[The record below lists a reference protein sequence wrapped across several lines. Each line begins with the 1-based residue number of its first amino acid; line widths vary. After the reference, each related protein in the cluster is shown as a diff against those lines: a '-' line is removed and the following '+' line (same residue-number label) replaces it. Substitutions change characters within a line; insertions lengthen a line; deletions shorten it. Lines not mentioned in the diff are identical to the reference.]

1 VPTPPPTEADVLQH
15 NQASLD
21 ELRTVLRREA
31 GEFSLTLAACNYH
44 YLRQVILED
53 FQARGEIAVVRL
65 PGRVPS
71 LLAAMQTQLG
81 DRIPAAVMVTGLEAQ
96 DDLPALLKGANLA
109 RDELRKALPCPVVLW
124 VNETVRQQFMRLA
137 PDLRSFS
144 PSPITFT
151 LPQAALIHAL
161 EAGTTQLFVNMLE
174 YEGDRDLSGTTT
186 IRLKGSALLR
196 SELEF
201 GLQDLTEQGWQPDP
215 DLAAS
220 LDFLRGRE
228 AHSRLEMEAARS
240 HYEASLAHWQDP
252 TVQRQQRQ
260 GVPSALDREA
270 VLLLHLG
277 LWWRSMAVLQRA
289 TYQASLRQAR
299 RYFQDCLTIFREED
313 QRQRL
318 ARFIHVL
325 AEVLQKQRDWDS
337 LETLVVEGITLHQE
351 TGDPIRLAR
360 DHGFLAEVAL
370 IREDWLT
377 AQQEAALALTLLE
390 DAAREAELEPRRLLS
405 KAVQVAD
412 RFQRGWYRFLLGQAQ
427 MHLKDPKVAIAYLE
441 AARWET
447 DPEVD
452 LTLHRQVLEELIG
465 QYFQQGQYWEAFDIK
480 QALRQVEYRY
490 NLRAFIGAGAV
501 QPHSP
506 MAMAMGLAPR
516 NQAAVAAEIR
526 ASGRLPDV
534 EALLHRLEDSQ
545 RQIIIIHGPSGV
557 GKSSILTA
565 GLLPALGT
573 LYPAGHTTLPLL
585 VQTYGTWPQTIA
597 KALAAA
603 LTPWEGPP
611 DPDAPL
617 ATDLA
622 TLQET
627 LRQGVTRNNCF
638 FVFLFDQFEEFFF
651 EEKSPEERRS
661 FYEFL
666 QFCIDQPWVK
676 VVLTLR
682 EDYLH
687 HLLEVERVVNQIGPM
702 TDLDLLSRAVRY
714 PLGNFSPAAAEAVIR
729 QLTEAAQ
736 YPLEEA
742 LIHRLVADLA
752 APLGSVRP
760 IELQVVGAQLQRET
774 IDTLAQYEALGDSP
788 KETLVQRFLAYV
800 VRDCGPPNERLAWV
814 VLYLLTDEDRD
825 QRLYR
830 PLRTREELE
839 YELALLEMPFDLA
852 QLDLVMSILVGSG
865 LVFAVPEEPEDRYQL
880 VHDYLVSYVRQVQ
893 TPGLMAELQAARAE
907 AEAAAVAKKLAEEE
921 RDSLAEANA
930 VLEAANAEAD
940 QVVRSAQRKAQIF
953 GAGSIAA
960 VALAAVSSALISLRA
975 NDVQQRAYAQ
985 QAASLRDVKVAE
997 RQANQDVARS
1007 SDQVDF
1013 GDWQLTRAQDKV
1025 TDAEVAVETAE
1036 AELVA
1041 VQGQSAAAIA
1051 QAEEK
1056 VTAAEASL
1064 TTAQGELKNVEGQ
1077 RQQAAVERDKAI
1089 AEQDRAQSG
1098 VRLEQA
1104 GLAALRRFED
1114 DSFEAL
1120 FLAAKATEGL
1130 NKLLRPTDT
1139 WATYP
1144 AFSPGFTLQTSLDLG
1159 REIHRLEGHTDWVLH
1174 AAFSNDGSR
1183 VVTASSDGTAR
1194 VWNLSTGEFQPL
1206 EGHTDWVRHA
1216 AFSNDGSRVVTAS
1229 DDGTARVWNLAT
1241 GEAQTLAGHT
1251 SEVLH
1256 AAFSND
1262 GSRVV
1267 TASDDGTARVWNLS
1281 TGEFQP
1287 LAGHTSVVRHS
1298 AFSNDGSRV
1307 VTASDDGTAR
1317 VWNLS
1322 TGEFQPLAGHTSVV
1336 RHSAFSNDGSR
1347 VVTAS
1352 DDGTARVWNLS
1363 TGEFQPLEGHTDW
1376 VRHAAFSNDGSRVV
1390 TASDDG
1396 TARVWNLSTGE
1407 FQPLEGHTDW
1417 VRHAAFSNDGSR
1429 VVTAS
1434 DDGTARVWNLSTGEF
1449 QPLEGHTDWVR
1460 HAAFSNDG
1468 SRVVTA
1474 SNDGTARVWNL
1485 STGEFQPLEGHT
1497 FGVLHAAFS
1506 NDGSR
1511 VVTASVDGTARV
1523 WNLST
1528 GEFQPLEG
1536 HAFGVLHAAF
1546 SNDGSRVVT
1555 ASNDG
1560 TARVWN
1566 LATGEAQT
1574 LAGHAFGVLHAAFS
1588 NDGSRVVTASVD
1600 GTVRVWNL
1608 STGEFQPLEG
1618 HTDWVRHAA
1627 FSNDG
1632 SRVVTASNDGTVRV
1646 WNLSTGEFQPLAGHT
1661 DWVRHAA
1668 FSNDGSRVVTAS
1680 DDGTARVW
1688 NLSTGEFQPLEG
1700 HTDWVLHAA
1709 FSNDG
1714 SRVVTASNDGTAR
1727 VWNLSTGEAQT
1738 LEGHTSRVNHA
1749 AFSND
1754 DSRVVT
1760 FGRDTTRIWT
1770 LEGQQLAEYPGRGL
1784 AVNPTF
1790 TRVTTTQ
1797 ETSALIPEHSITV
1810 WRIDD
1815 IDNLLIRA
1823 CQRLRP
1829 YILNAP
1835 DLSDSDRALCDG
1847 IPNQLSDE

>member
-53 FQARGEIAVVRL
+53 FQARGEMAVVRL

-351 TGDPIRLAR
+351 THDPIRLAR

-506 MAMAMGLAPR
+506 MAMAQGLAPR

-687 HLLEVERVVNQIGPM
+687 HLLEVERVVNQVGPM

-800 VRDCGPPNERLAWV
+800 VHDCGPPNERLAWV

-893 TPGLMAELQAARAE
+893 TPGLMAELQEARAA
-907 AEAAAVAKKLAEEE
+907 AEAAAAAKKLAEAE
-921 RDSLAEANA
+921 RDQLAEANA
-930 VLEAANAEAD
+930 VLASAKEKAE
-940 QVVRSAQRKAQIF
+940 V
-953 GAGSIAA
+953 
-960 VALAAVSSALISLRA
+960 LIS
-975 NDVQQRAYAQ
+975 
-985 QAASLRDVKVAE
+985 
-997 RQANQDVARS
+997 
-1007 SDQVDF
+1007 
-1013 GDWQLTRAQDKV
+1013 
-1025 TDAEVAVETAE
+1025 
-1036 AELVA
+1036 
-1041 VQGQSAAAIA
+1041 
-1051 QAEEK
+1051 
-1056 VTAAEASL
+1056 
-1064 TTAQGELKNVEGQ
+1064 
-1077 RQQAAVERDKAI
+1077 I
-1089 AEQDRAQSG
+1089 AEQEARQ
-1098 VRLEQA
+1098 VRLGIRLE
-1104 GLAALRRFED
+1104 R
-1114 DSFEAL
+1114 
-1120 FLAAKATEGL
+1120 EGL
-1130 NKLLRPTDT
+1130 RALHQIERDTLGAMFTATKAVHALQHLALNPSKLTDNYLAYSPVLALQISLDRSHWFSALAHSGTVSSTVFSPDDKLIATGSSDGAVRLWDISKKTVEILDGHSDEIASVVFSPDGTKMAASSWDCTTRIWDLDTKEIQVLEDHPSWNLGAVFSPDSKNVAVTSFGDSIRVFNLKNKRIKILKGHKRAVTR
-1139 WATYP
+1139 A
-1144 AFSPGFTLQTSLDLG
+1144 AFSADGRRILTGSGDGTVILWDINTDSSRIVFKSREVVHDINFSPNAKQIVIALSNGTIQLITIGTGCIREFKGNEGMVDSAIFNSDGSKILTVSSDGTSRIWNVSTGTSQVLGVHQKSILIASFSPDSSKVLTCSRDKEIGIWDLNTGDCQIIRDHKGFISSAQ
-1159 REIHRLEGHTDWVLH
+1159 
-1174 AAFSNDGSR
+1174 FSNDGR
-1183 VVTASSDGTAR
+1183 YLLTASEKVARLWKISTDTFCFSKDDRSYRLRQAIFSPNGRYLFIAASDDSLDDSVMYLWNLDSSKLMVLEGHKRAVRQACFSSDGT
-1194 VWNLSTGEFQPL
+1194 NLATVSFDGTAMIWRLETVDSEIFAEYVISLNSIEFSPDGLLIAMAQQDCTVKLHNFSTGKIKSLQAHKGSVEK
-1206 EGHTDWVRHA
+1206 VV
-1216 AFSNDGSRVVTAS
+1216 FSADGSQLLTISEDTTAKIWDVRTGRARKTFSGHKGSVLDANFNPDNSYVVTAS
-1229 DDGTARVWNLAT
+1229 DDCTVRLWDVETSRSTLFKGHQDRVVSANFSPD
-1241 GEAQTLAGHT
+1241 GEQ
-1251 SEVLH
+1251 
-1256 AAFSND
+1256 
-1262 GSRVV
+1262 VV
-1267 TASDDGTARVWNLS
+1267 TASHDCTARLWDVH
-1281 TGEFQP
+1281 TGE
-1287 LAGHTSVVRHS
+1287 SKV
-1298 AFSNDGSRV
+1298 
-1307 VTASDDGTAR
+1307 
-1317 VWNLS
+1317 
-1322 TGEFQPLAGHTSVV
+1322 
-1336 RHSAFSNDGSR
+1336 
-1347 VVTAS
+1347 
-1352 DDGTARVWNLS
+1352 
-1363 TGEFQPLEGHTDW
+1363 LEGHHDI
-1376 VRHAAFSNDGSRVV
+1376 VKSASFSPDGQRVI
-1390 TASDDG
+1390 TFSDD
-1396 TARVWNLSTGE
+1396 N
-1407 FQPLEGHTDW
+1407 
-1417 VRHAAFSNDGSR
+1417 
-1429 VVTAS
+1429 
-1434 DDGTARVWNLSTGEF
+1434 
-1449 QPLEGHTDWVR
+1449 
-1460 HAAFSNDG
+1460 
-1468 SRVVTA
+1468 
-1474 SNDGTARVWNL
+1474 
-1485 STGEFQPLEGHT
+1485 
-1497 FGVLHAAFS
+1497 
-1506 NDGSR
+1506 
-1511 VVTASVDGTARV
+1511 
-1523 WNLST
+1523 
-1528 GEFQPLEG
+1528 
-1536 HAFGVLHAAF
+1536 
-1546 SNDGSRVVT
+1546 
-1555 ASNDG
+1555 
-1560 TARVWN
+1560 
-1566 LATGEAQT
+1566 
-1574 LAGHAFGVLHAAFS
+1574 
-1588 NDGSRVVTASVD
+1588 
-1600 GTVRVWNL
+1600 TVRVWLLN
-1608 STGEFQPLEG
+1608 
-1618 HTDWVRHAA
+1618 
-1627 FSNDG
+1627 
-1632 SRVVTASNDGTVRV
+1632 
-1646 WNLSTGEFQPLAGHT
+1646 
-1661 DWVRHAA
+1661 
-1668 FSNDGSRVVTAS
+1668 
-1680 DDGTARVW
+1680 
-1688 NLSTGEFQPLEG
+1688 
-1700 HTDWVLHAA
+1700 
-1709 FSNDG
+1709 
-1714 SRVVTASNDGTAR
+1714 
-1727 VWNLSTGEAQT
+1727 
-1738 LEGHTSRVNHA
+1738 
-1749 AFSND
+1749 
-1754 DSRVVT
+1754 
-1760 FGRDTTRIWT
+1760 
-1770 LEGQQLAEYPGRGL
+1770 GQQIAEYPGRGL
-1784 AVNPTF
+1784 AVNPQW
-1790 TRVTTTQ
+1790 TRVATVQDGDAFT
-1797 ETSALIPEHSITV
+1797 PENAISI

-1823 CQRLRP
+1823 CQRLRFYLP
-1829 YILNAP
+1829 YAP
-1835 DLSDSDRALCDG
+1835 SLSDSDRALCDG
-1847 IPNQLSDE
+1847 IPTQLPDE

>member
-351 TGDPIRLAR
+351 THDPIRLAR

-506 MAMAMGLAPR
+506 MAMAQGLAPR

-585 VQTYGTWPQTIA
+585 VQTYGIWPQTIA

-603 LTPWEGPP
+603 LTPWEGPT

-687 HLLEVERVVNQIGPM
+687 HLLEVERVVNQVGPM
-702 TDLDLLSRAVRY
+702 TDLDLLSREVRY

-800 VRDCGPPNERLAWV
+800 VHDCGPPNERLAWV

-907 AEAAAVAKKLAEEE
+907 AEAAAAAQQVAEAE
-921 RDSLAEANA
+921 RDQYAKVNAVLAEAKEKADTLVENA
-930 VLEAANAEAD
+930 LDQARQVRRWTAIGLAAASVF
-940 QVVRSAQRKAQIF
+940 VVGLGVMA
-953 GAGSIAA
+953 
-960 VALAAVSSALISLRA
+960 ALATAQ
-975 NDVQQRAYAQ
+975 QQRARLSARLERVGV
-985 QAASLRDVKVAE
+985 QA
-997 RQANQDVARS
+997 
-1007 SDQVDF
+1007 SDQGKTDF
-1013 GDWQLTRAQDKV
+1013 
-1025 TDAEVAVETAE
+1025 
-1036 AELVA
+1036 
-1041 VQGQSAAAIA
+1041 I
-1051 QAEEK
+1051 
-1056 VTAAEASL
+1056 
-1064 TTAQGELKNVEGQ
+1064 
-1077 RQQAAVERDKAI
+1077 
-1089 AEQDRAQSG
+1089 
-1098 VRLEQA
+1098 
-1104 GLAALRRFED
+1104 
-1114 DSFEAL
+1114 EAL
-1120 FLAAKATEGL
+1120 IATTKATKTIGSSTPLFQPKHTEYLAYGPIMSL
-1130 NKLLRPTDT
+1130 QRILDT
-1139 WATYP
+1139 EISELTLVSDYDFVWASNAGFSAGPYRDWKKEFGVSADWKQLVVTSREIGSRLKIWNLESGDVSVLERGQGKIN
-1144 AFSPGFTLQTSLDLG
+1144 AVNFSP
-1159 REIHRLEGHTDWVLH
+1159 
-1174 AAFSNDGSR
+1174 DGTQ
-1183 VVTASSDGTAR
+1183 VVTASSDGTVR
-1194 VWNLSTGEFQPL
+1194 LWDVSTRQAQIL
-1206 EGHTDWVRHA
+1206 EGHQSAVTYASFSPDGTQVVTTSHDGTVRLWDVSTRQAQILEGHQSA
-1216 AFSNDGSRVVTAS
+1216 VTYASFSPDGTQVVTTSHDGTARLWDVSTRQAQILEGHQSAVTYASFSPDGTQVVTTSHDGTARLWDVSTRQAQILEGHQSAVTYASFSPDGIQIVTAS
-1229 DDGTARVWNLAT
+1229 YDRTARVWNT
-1241 GEAQTLAGHT
+1241 ETKQSETLDGHEGGVY
-1251 SEVLH
+1251 S
-1256 AAFSND
+1256 AKFSPD
-1262 GSRVV
+1262 GNYVV
-1267 TASDDGTARVWNLS
+1267 TTSYDGTARLWNLETKFVQILEGHEDGVLNVEFNASGTKIATFSEDGTIRIWKPSPGLISTLERHQSRLFGASFSLDGERLVTFSNDDEMRIWQIDSGQSEVFYDVQESASDATNIDFYLQPPSDPSS
-1281 TGEFQP
+1281 TGEWFEENFYLMP
-1287 LAGHTSVVRHS
+1287 GILGAFRSDNSLLAIDT
-1298 AFSNDGSRV
+1298 DGSLQFFDVDIDSFPGIEKARDLSLKGNISGV
-1307 VTASDDGTAR
+1307 SLSPDGTHLATR
-1317 VWNLS
+1317 FFNKKTALLWDLR
-1322 TGEFQPLAGHTSVV
+1322 TGEFTV
-1336 RHSAFSNDGSR
+1336 
-1347 VVTAS
+1347 
-1352 DDGTARVWNLS
+1352 
-1363 TGEFQPLEGHTDW
+1363 LEGHKST
-1376 VRHAAFSNDGSRVV
+1376 VFSTSF
-1390 TASDDG
+1390 SPDG
-1396 TARVWNLSTGE
+1396 TQLVTTSSDRTARLWDLKTGE
-1407 FQPLEGHTDW
+1407 HTVLEGHQDM
-1417 VRHAAFSNDGSR
+1417 VFSTSF
-1429 VVTAS
+1429 S
-1434 DDGTARVWNLSTGEF
+1434 PDGTQLVTTSSDRTARLWDLKTGEHTV
-1449 QPLEGHTDWVR
+1449 LEGHQDLVSS
-1460 HAAFSNDG
+1460 ASFSPDG
-1468 SRVVTA
+1468 AQLVTT
-1474 SNDGTARVWNL
+1474 SFDRTARLWDL
-1485 STGEFQPLEGHT
+1485 KTGEHTILEGHQDLVSSASFSPDGQRIMT
-1497 FGVLHAAFS
+1497 FSA
-1506 NDGSR
+1506 D
-1511 VVTASVDGTARV
+1511 D
-1523 WNLST
+1523 
-1528 GEFQPLEG
+1528 
-1536 HAFGVLHAAF
+1536 
-1546 SNDGSRVVT
+1546 
-1555 ASNDG
+1555 
-1560 TARVWN
+1560 
-1566 LATGEAQT
+1566 
-1574 LAGHAFGVLHAAFS
+1574 
-1588 NDGSRVVTASVD
+1588 
-1600 GTVRVWNL
+1600 TVRVWLLN
-1608 STGEFQPLEG
+1608 
-1618 HTDWVRHAA
+1618 
-1627 FSNDG
+1627 
-1632 SRVVTASNDGTVRV
+1632 
-1646 WNLSTGEFQPLAGHT
+1646 
-1661 DWVRHAA
+1661 
-1668 FSNDGSRVVTAS
+1668 
-1680 DDGTARVW
+1680 
-1688 NLSTGEFQPLEG
+1688 
-1700 HTDWVLHAA
+1700 
-1709 FSNDG
+1709 
-1714 SRVVTASNDGTAR
+1714 
-1727 VWNLSTGEAQT
+1727 
-1738 LEGHTSRVNHA
+1738 
-1749 AFSND
+1749 
-1754 DSRVVT
+1754 
-1760 FGRDTTRIWT
+1760 
-1770 LEGQQLAEYPGRGL
+1770 GQQIAEYPGRGL
-1784 AVNPTF
+1784 AVNPQW
-1790 TRVTTTQ
+1790 TRVATVREGDAFT
-1797 ETSALIPEHSITV
+1797 PENAISI

-1823 CQRLRP
+1823 CQRLRFYLP
-1829 YILNAP
+1829 YAP
-1835 DLSDSDRALCDG
+1835 GLSDSDRALCDG
-1847 IPNQLSDE
+1847 IPTRLPDE

>member
-53 FQARGEIAVVRL
+53 FQARGEMAVVRL

-71 LLAAMQTQLG
+71 LLVAMQTQLG

-351 TGDPIRLAR
+351 THDPIRLAR

-506 MAMAMGLAPR
+506 MAMAQGLAPR

-585 VQTYGTWPQTIA
+585 MQTYGTWPQTIA

-687 HLLEVERVVNQIGPM
+687 HLLEVERVVNQVGPM

-800 VRDCGPPNERLAWV
+800 VHDCGPPNGRLAWV

-865 LVFAVPEEPEDRYQL
+865 LVFEVPEEPEDRYQL

-921 RDSLAEANA
+921 RDKLAEANA
-930 VLEAANAEAD
+930 VLAAAKEKADTLVENALD
-940 QVVRSAQRKAQIF
+940 QARQVRRWTAM
-953 GAGSIAA
+953 G
-960 VALAAVSSALISLRA
+960 LAAATVFVVGLGVMAALSTA
-975 NDVQQRAYAQ
+975 QQR
-985 QAASLRDVKVAE
+985 
-997 RQANQDVARS
+997 
-1007 SDQVDF
+1007 
-1013 GDWQLTRAQDKV
+1013 RAQLG
-1025 TDAEVAVETAE
+1025 T
-1036 AELVA
+1036 
-1041 VQGQSAAAIA
+1041 
-1051 QAEEK
+1051 
-1056 VTAAEASL
+1056 
-1064 TTAQGELKNVEGQ
+1064 
-1077 RQQAAVERDKAI
+1077 
-1089 AEQDRAQSG
+1089 
-1098 VRLEQA
+1098 RLEQA
-1104 GLAALRRFED
+1104 SLWALRQSEQHPVE
-1114 DSFEAL
+1114 SLMLLIEATHTVKKTSNSHAQVFDYIAYGPL
-1120 FLAAKATEGL
+1120 LA
-1130 NKLLRPTDT
+1130 
-1139 WATYP
+1139 
-1144 AFSPGFTLQTSLDLG
+1144 LQTSMDQKGLRALISGHQAPVNSASFSPDGQQVVTASDDGTARLWDVETG
-1159 REIHRLEGHTDWVLH
+1159 DSTVLEGHQDKVNS
-1174 AAFSNDGSR
+1174 ASFSPDSQQ
-1183 VVTASSDGTAR
+1183 VVTVSSDGTAR
-1194 VWNLSTGEFQPL
+1194 LWDL
-1206 EGHTDWVRHA
+1206 ESGDLTVLKGHKSGVNSA
-1216 AFSNDGSRVVTAS
+1216 SFSPDSRQVVTAS
-1229 DDGTARVWNLAT
+1229 DDGTARVWDVQTGASKVLKGHQRKVSSASFSPDGQQVLTISASTARVWDMKMGSSDVLEGHYDFILSASFSPDGQQVAT
-1241 GEAQTLAGHT
+1241 SSLDGTARLWDLKTAVSQTFEEGHQDGILSTSFSPDGRQIVVASSDGTVRVWNTRDTKTGASQVFEGHQAGVNTASFSPDGRQVVTSSFDGTARLWDLKTGTAKVLEGHQDWVRSASFSPDGAQVLTTSDDGMVRVWNVQTGSSTLEGHQREVISASFSPDGQQVVTASEDFTVRLWNVKTGASTVLEGHQALVISASFSPDGQQVVTASERGTARLWDVKTGASTVLEGHQNWVISASFSPDGQQVVTASSDGTARLWDVKTGASTVLEGHQAPVISASFSPDGQQVVTASSDGTARLWDVKTGASTVLEGHQAPVT
-1251 SEVLH
+1251 S
-1256 AAFSND
+1256 ASFSPD
-1262 GSRVV
+1262 GQQVV
-1267 TASDDGTARVWNLS
+1267 TASDDGTARLWDIK
-1281 TGEFQP
+1281 TGAVTVLE
-1287 LAGHTSVVRHS
+1287 GHQDGVRS
-1298 AFSNDGSRV
+1298 ASFSPDGQQV
-1307 VTASDDGTAR
+1307 VTASWDGTAR
-1317 VWNLS
+1317 LWDVK
-1322 TGEFQPLAGHTSVV
+1322 TGAATV
-1336 RHSAFSNDGSR
+1336 
-1347 VVTAS
+1347 
-1352 DDGTARVWNLS
+1352 
-1363 TGEFQPLEGHTDW
+1363 LEGHQDA
-1376 VRHAAFSNDGSRVV
+1376 VRSASFSPDGQRVI
-1390 TASDDG
+1390 TFSSD
-1396 TARVWNLSTGE
+1396 N
-1407 FQPLEGHTDW
+1407 
-1417 VRHAAFSNDGSR
+1417 
-1429 VVTAS
+1429 
-1434 DDGTARVWNLSTGEF
+1434 
-1449 QPLEGHTDWVR
+1449 
-1460 HAAFSNDG
+1460 
-1468 SRVVTA
+1468 
-1474 SNDGTARVWNL
+1474 
-1485 STGEFQPLEGHT
+1485 
-1497 FGVLHAAFS
+1497 
-1506 NDGSR
+1506 
-1511 VVTASVDGTARV
+1511 
-1523 WNLST
+1523 
-1528 GEFQPLEG
+1528 
-1536 HAFGVLHAAF
+1536 
-1546 SNDGSRVVT
+1546 
-1555 ASNDG
+1555 
-1560 TARVWN
+1560 
-1566 LATGEAQT
+1566 
-1574 LAGHAFGVLHAAFS
+1574 
-1588 NDGSRVVTASVD
+1588 
-1600 GTVRVWNL
+1600 TVRVWLLN
-1608 STGEFQPLEG
+1608 
-1618 HTDWVRHAA
+1618 
-1627 FSNDG
+1627 
-1632 SRVVTASNDGTVRV
+1632 
-1646 WNLSTGEFQPLAGHT
+1646 
-1661 DWVRHAA
+1661 
-1668 FSNDGSRVVTAS
+1668 
-1680 DDGTARVW
+1680 
-1688 NLSTGEFQPLEG
+1688 
-1700 HTDWVLHAA
+1700 
-1709 FSNDG
+1709 
-1714 SRVVTASNDGTAR
+1714 
-1727 VWNLSTGEAQT
+1727 
-1738 LEGHTSRVNHA
+1738 
-1749 AFSND
+1749 
-1754 DSRVVT
+1754 
-1760 FGRDTTRIWT
+1760 
-1770 LEGQQLAEYPGRGL
+1770 GQQIAEYPGWGL
-1784 AVNPTF
+1784 AVNPQW
-1790 TRVTTTQ
+1790 TRVATVQDGDAFT
-1797 ETSALIPEHSITV
+1797 PENAISI

-1823 CQRLRP
+1823 CQRLRFYLP
-1829 YILNAP
+1829 YAP
-1835 DLSDSDRALCDG
+1835 GLSDSDRALCDG
-1847 IPNQLSDE
+1847 IPTQLPDE

>member
-351 TGDPIRLAR
+351 THDPIRLAR

-506 MAMAMGLAPR
+506 MAMAQGLAPR

-627 LRQGVTRNNCF
+627 LRLGVTRNNCF

-687 HLLEVERVVNQIGPM
+687 HLLEVERVVNQVGPM

-800 VRDCGPPNERLAWV
+800 VHDCGPPNERLAWV

-893 TPGLMAELQAARAE
+893 TPGLMAELQEARAA
-907 AEAAAVAKKLAEEE
+907 AEAAATAKKLAETE
-921 RDSLAEANA
+921 RDSLAEANTVLTTAKEKAEKLVENALSQARQVRRWTA
-930 VLEAANAEAD
+930 VG
-940 QVVRSAQRKAQIF
+940 VVA
-953 GAGSIAA
+953 AA
-960 VALAAVSSALISLRA
+960 VFAAGLGVTAMLART
-975 NDVQQRAYAQ
+975 QQR
-985 QAASLRDVKVAE
+985 
-997 RQANQDVARS
+997 
-1007 SDQVDF
+1007 
-1013 GDWQLTRAQDKV
+1013 RAQLSTHLERTGLQV
-1025 TDAEVAVETAE
+1025 
-1036 AELVA
+1036 LR
-1041 VQGQSAAAIA
+1041 QSEPDIPKALMIA
-1051 QAEEK
+1051 
-1056 VTAAEASL
+1056 TEASL
-1064 TTAQGELKNVEGQ
+1064 TIKKDLK
-1077 RQQAAVERDKAI
+1077 
-1089 AEQDRAQSG
+1089 
-1098 VRLEQA
+1098 
-1104 GLAALRRFED
+1104 
-1114 DSFEAL
+1114 
-1120 FLAAKATEGL
+1120 
-1130 NKLLRPTDT
+1130 TDT
-1139 WATYP
+1139 SDYLAYSPILALQTTLDKWELHFILGHDSIASSVN
-1144 AFSPGFTLQTSLDLG
+1144 FSPDSTKIGIGFVGGGILIWDIYSESLIRLPGHEGPILDISFSPNSTEVLSAADNGTVTVWNLQHVEFQDF
-1159 REIHRLEGHTDWVLH
+1159 EGHQDAVH
-1174 AAFSNDGSR
+1174 SAGFSPDGNQI
-1183 VVTASSDGTAR
+1183 VTVSSDGTAR
-1194 VWNLSTGEFQPL
+1194 IWDVNSGDHQVLEESESEIYSAQFSPVSPHIITGSRNGTVRIWNLENNQSDLLGRHESGVLDAEFSSDGTQIAIAFDDGTAKIWDLKSGRFEVLEGHQGRIFSVNFSSDNTQVITASIDSTARVWDLQSGKSQVLEGNQGFVNRASLSPDGTYALTNSWDGTVGGNTIMVWNLRTGDSQVLPAAFSYEASFSPNGRKIVTAGDTTQLWDVENGKPTVLKDQQGSIHKSQINPDGTRLLTVSSIGRVELLNTKDNTSRILEDSWDGPFPLNRFRASFSHDYNQVLTASQTGTARIWNLQSGEVEIL
-1206 EGHTDWVRHA
+1206 EGHQGIITSA
-1216 AFSNDGSRVVTAS
+1216 QFNFDGTQVLTAS
-1229 DDGTARVWNLAT
+1229 EDGTARVWDVQS
-1241 GEAQTLAGHT
+1241 GEGKILEVHQKPITNAQFNFDSTQ
-1251 SEVLH
+1251 VL
-1256 AAFSND
+1256 
-1262 GSRVV
+1262 
-1267 TASDDGTARVWNLS
+1267 TASYSDGMIRVWDMLS
-1281 TGEFQP
+1281 GNSKVIAGYQGRVDNVKFSPDSTRVIAEYTRDNALHVWEIDSGEKQ
-1287 LAGHTSVVRHS
+1287 V
-1298 AFSNDGSRV
+1298 
-1307 VTASDDGTAR
+1307 
-1317 VWNLS
+1317 
-1322 TGEFQPLAGHTSVV
+1322 
-1336 RHSAFSNDGSR
+1336 
-1347 VVTAS
+1347 
-1352 DDGTARVWNLS
+1352 
-1363 TGEFQPLEGHTDW
+1363 LEGHQHFISGMD
-1376 VRHAAFSNDGSRVV
+1376 FSPDGQQVV
-1390 TASDDG
+1390 TS
-1396 TARVWNLSTGE
+1396 
-1407 FQPLEGHTDW
+1407 
-1417 VRHAAFSNDGSR
+1417 
-1429 VVTAS
+1429 
-1434 DDGTARVWNLSTGEF
+1434 
-1449 QPLEGHTDWVR
+1449 
-1460 HAAFSNDG
+1460 
-1468 SRVVTA
+1468 
-1474 SNDGTARVWNL
+1474 SNDGTTRLWDLN
-1485 STGEFQPLEGHT
+1485 TG
-1497 FGVLHAAFS
+1497 A
-1506 NDGSR
+1506 SR
-1511 VVTASVDGTARV
+1511 VLGGNQSLTYGANFSPDGQYVVAASSDRTAKVWDVKTGSSAVLQGHQGPVNRARFSPDGQRV
-1523 WNLST
+1523 ITFST
-1528 GEFQPLEG
+1528 D
-1536 HAFGVLHAAF
+1536 
-1546 SNDGSRVVT
+1546 N
-1555 ASNDG
+1555 
-1560 TARVWN
+1560 
-1566 LATGEAQT
+1566 
-1574 LAGHAFGVLHAAFS
+1574 
-1588 NDGSRVVTASVD
+1588 
-1600 GTVRVWNL
+1600 TVRVWLLN
-1608 STGEFQPLEG
+1608 
-1618 HTDWVRHAA
+1618 
-1627 FSNDG
+1627 
-1632 SRVVTASNDGTVRV
+1632 
-1646 WNLSTGEFQPLAGHT
+1646 
-1661 DWVRHAA
+1661 
-1668 FSNDGSRVVTAS
+1668 
-1680 DDGTARVW
+1680 
-1688 NLSTGEFQPLEG
+1688 
-1700 HTDWVLHAA
+1700 
-1709 FSNDG
+1709 
-1714 SRVVTASNDGTAR
+1714 
-1727 VWNLSTGEAQT
+1727 
-1738 LEGHTSRVNHA
+1738 
-1749 AFSND
+1749 
-1754 DSRVVT
+1754 
-1760 FGRDTTRIWT
+1760 
-1770 LEGQQLAEYPGRGL
+1770 GQQIAEYPGRGL
-1784 AVNPTF
+1784 AVNPQW
-1790 TRVTTTQ
+1790 TRVATVQDGDAFT
-1797 ETSALIPEHSITV
+1797 PENAISI

-1823 CQRLRP
+1823 CQRLRFYLP
-1829 YILNAP
+1829 YAP
-1835 DLSDSDRALCDG
+1835 GLSDSDRALCDG
-1847 IPNQLSDE
+1847 IPTQLPDE

>member
-299 RYFQDCLTIFREED
+299 RYFQDCLAIFREED

-351 TGDPIRLAR
+351 THDPIRLAR

-506 MAMAMGLAPR
+506 MAMAQGLAPR

-687 HLLEVERVVNQIGPM
+687 HLLEVERVVNQVGPM
-702 TDLDLLSRAVRY
+702 TDLDLLSRTVRY

-800 VRDCGPPNERLAWV
+800 VHDCGPPNERLAWV

-907 AEAAAVAKKLAEEE
+907 AEAAAAAKKLAEAE
-921 RDSLAEANA
+921 RDQLAEANA
-930 VLEAANAEAD
+930 VLASAKEKAEILVQLAEKEAAKIRKGIQLEREGLRALRQVEKDTLGAMVTAANAVLKLQHLAHSSSRLID
-940 QVVRSAQRKAQIF
+940 NYLAYSPLLALQLSLDRSHWFA
-953 GAGSIAA
+953 
-960 VALAAVSSALISLRA
+960 ALAHSGGIR
-975 NDVQQRAYAQ
+975 
-985 QAASLRDVKVAE
+985 
-997 RQANQDVARS
+997 
-1007 SDQVDF
+1007 
-1013 GDWQLTRAQDKV
+1013 
-1025 TDAEVAVETAE
+1025 
-1036 AELVA
+1036 
-1041 VQGQSAAAIA
+1041 IA
-1051 QAEEK
+1051 
-1056 VTAAEASL
+1056 
-1064 TTAQGELKNVEGQ
+1064 
-1077 RQQAAVERDKAI
+1077 
-1089 AEQDRAQSG
+1089 
-1098 VRLEQA
+1098 
-1104 GLAALRRFED
+1104 
-1114 DSFEAL
+1114 
-1120 FLAAKATEGL
+1120 
-1130 NKLLRPTDT
+1130 
-1139 WATYP
+1139 
-1144 AFSPGFTLQTSLDLG
+1144 AFSPDDKLIATGSTNGEVGIWDFEKGKVEFFSGHSDEIWSVVFSPDGTRLATFSWDCTVRVWDLRAKEVKVIEECSLGGVGAVFSPDSGKVLTISFNDDVRLFDL
-1159 REIHRLEGHTDWVLH
+1159 RSQENRVLEGHKRIVNSAVFSSNGNQILTSSADGTVRLWNLATNNCEILFEGEAVISD
-1174 AAFSNDGSR
+1174 AIFSPDDKQVAIAFSDGAVQILKLGEREFQEFEKHTGIVYS
-1183 VVTASSDGTAR
+1183 VAFSSDGNHVLTASSDCSSYLWNIATGSSRILKGHQDSVRSASFSPDSKKVLTVSNDKTVRLWDVDTEDSQVIRDFKIGVHSAQFSSDGRYLLTASDDTAR
-1194 VWNLSTGEFQPL
+1194 LWDISANQYFLSAKSNLCKPLAATFNPDGNKLAVILLDNAVVDLWDLRSSELKEICGHDRAIRHTCFNPQGAELVTVSFDGSVRVWNLENGHSDILEKWFFSLNSTLFSPDGAWISMSCQNGLVEVCNLSTGEFKTLKGHGKSVEKAIFSPDSSQILTSSEDGTAKIWDFKVGRVIKTFQGHQAPILDAKFNPDGSHIVTASSDCTARLWDIETGKFTLL
-1206 EGHTDWVRHA
+1206 EGHQNGIVSA
-1216 AFSNDGSRVVTAS
+1216 NFSPVGEWVVTAS
-1229 DDGTARVWNLAT
+1229 YDCTARLWNVET
-1241 GEAQTLAGHT
+1241 GD
-1251 SEVLH
+1251 SKV
-1256 AAFSND
+1256 
-1262 GSRVV
+1262 
-1267 TASDDGTARVWNLS
+1267 
-1281 TGEFQP
+1281 
-1287 LAGHTSVVRHS
+1287 
-1298 AFSNDGSRV
+1298 
-1307 VTASDDGTAR
+1307 
-1317 VWNLS
+1317 
-1322 TGEFQPLAGHTSVV
+1322 
-1336 RHSAFSNDGSR
+1336 
-1347 VVTAS
+1347 
-1352 DDGTARVWNLS
+1352 
-1363 TGEFQPLEGHTDW
+1363 LEGHQDI
-1376 VRHAAFSNDGSRVV
+1376 VESASFSPDGLRVI
-1390 TASDDG
+1390 T
-1396 TARVWNLSTGE
+1396 
-1407 FQPLEGHTDW
+1407 
-1417 VRHAAFSNDGSR
+1417 FSADN
-1429 VVTAS
+1429 
-1434 DDGTARVWNLSTGEF
+1434 
-1449 QPLEGHTDWVR
+1449 
-1460 HAAFSNDG
+1460 
-1468 SRVVTA
+1468 
-1474 SNDGTARVWNL
+1474 
-1485 STGEFQPLEGHT
+1485 
-1497 FGVLHAAFS
+1497 
-1506 NDGSR
+1506 
-1511 VVTASVDGTARV
+1511 
-1523 WNLST
+1523 
-1528 GEFQPLEG
+1528 
-1536 HAFGVLHAAF
+1536 
-1546 SNDGSRVVT
+1546 
-1555 ASNDG
+1555 
-1560 TARVWN
+1560 
-1566 LATGEAQT
+1566 
-1574 LAGHAFGVLHAAFS
+1574 
-1588 NDGSRVVTASVD
+1588 
-1600 GTVRVWNL
+1600 TVR
-1608 STGEFQPLEG
+1608 
-1618 HTDWVRHAA
+1618 
-1627 FSNDG
+1627 
-1632 SRVVTASNDGTVRV
+1632 
-1646 WNLSTGEFQPLAGHT
+1646 
-1661 DWVRHAA
+1661 
-1668 FSNDGSRVVTAS
+1668 
-1680 DDGTARVW
+1680 
-1688 NLSTGEFQPLEG
+1688 
-1700 HTDWVLHAA
+1700 
-1709 FSNDG
+1709 
-1714 SRVVTASNDGTAR
+1714 
-1727 VWNLSTGEAQT
+1727 
-1738 LEGHTSRVNHA
+1738 
-1749 AFSND
+1749 
-1754 DSRVVT
+1754 
-1760 FGRDTTRIWT
+1760 IW
-1770 LEGQQLAEYPGRGL
+1770 LLNGQQIAEYPGRGL
-1784 AVNPTF
+1784 AVNPQW
-1790 TRVTTTQ
+1790 TRVATVQDGDAFT
-1797 ETSALIPEHSITV
+1797 PENAISI

-1823 CQRLRP
+1823 CQRLRFYLP
-1829 YILNAP
+1829 YAP
-1835 DLSDSDRALCDG
+1835 GLSDSDRALCDG
-1847 IPNQLSDE
+1847 IPTQLPDE

>member
-53 FQARGEIAVVRL
+53 FQARGEMAVVRL

-71 LLAAMQTQLG
+71 LLVAMQTQLG

-351 TGDPIRLAR
+351 THDPIRLAR

-506 MAMAMGLAPR
+506 MAMAQGLAPR

-687 HLLEVERVVNQIGPM
+687 HLLEVERVVNQVGPM

-800 VRDCGPPNERLAWV
+800 VHDCGPPNERLAWV

-893 TPGLMAELQAARAE
+893 TPGLMAELQEARAA
-907 AEAAAVAKKLAEEE
+907 AEAAAVAKKLAEAE
-921 RDSLAEANA
+921 RDQLAEANA
-930 VLEAANAEAD
+930 VL
-940 QVVRSAQRKAQIF
+940 
-953 GAGSIAA
+953 
-960 VALAAVSSALISLRA
+960 
-975 NDVQQRAYAQ
+975 
-985 QAASLRDVKVAE
+985 
-997 RQANQDVARS
+997 
-1007 SDQVDF
+1007 
-1013 GDWQLTRAQDKV
+1013 
-1025 TDAEVAVETAE
+1025 
-1036 AELVA
+1036 
-1041 VQGQSAAAIA
+1041 AAAK
-1051 QAEEK
+1051 EK
-1056 VTAAEASL
+1056 ADTL
-1064 TTAQGELKNVEGQ
+1064 VEN
-1077 RQQAAVERDKAI
+1077 
-1089 AEQDRAQSG
+1089 
-1098 VRLEQA
+1098 
-1104 GLAALRRFED
+1104 ALR
-1114 DSFEAL
+1114 
-1120 FLAAKATEGL
+1120 K
-1130 NKLLRPTDT
+1130 
-1139 WATYP
+1139 P
-1144 AFSPGFTLQTSLDLG
+1144 ARCGD
-1159 REIHRLEGHTDWVLH
+1159 
-1174 AAFSNDGSR
+1174 
-1183 VVTASSDGTAR
+1183 
-1194 VWNLSTGEFQPL
+1194 
-1206 EGHTDWVRHA
+1206 
-1216 AFSNDGSRVVTAS
+1216 
-1229 DDGTARVWNLAT
+1229 
-1241 GEAQTLAGHT
+1241 
-1251 SEVLH
+1251 
-1256 AAFSND
+1256 
-1262 GSRVV
+1262 
-1267 TASDDGTARVWNLS
+1267 
-1281 TGEFQP
+1281 
-1287 LAGHTSVVRHS
+1287 
-1298 AFSNDGSRV
+1298 
-1307 VTASDDGTAR
+1307 
-1317 VWNLS
+1317 
-1322 TGEFQPLAGHTSVV
+1322 
-1336 RHSAFSNDGSR
+1336 
-1347 VVTAS
+1347 
-1352 DDGTARVWNLS
+1352 
-1363 TGEFQPLEGHTDW
+1363 
-1376 VRHAAFSNDGSRVV
+1376 
-1390 TASDDG
+1390 
-1396 TARVWNLSTGE
+1396 
-1407 FQPLEGHTDW
+1407 
-1417 VRHAAFSNDGSR
+1417 
-1429 VVTAS
+1429 
-1434 DDGTARVWNLSTGEF
+1434 
-1449 QPLEGHTDWVR
+1449 
-1460 HAAFSNDG
+1460 
-1468 SRVVTA
+1468 
-1474 SNDGTARVWNL
+1474 
-1485 STGEFQPLEGHT
+1485 
-1497 FGVLHAAFS
+1497 
-1506 NDGSR
+1506 
-1511 VVTASVDGTARV
+1511 
-1523 WNLST
+1523 
-1528 GEFQPLEG
+1528 
-1536 HAFGVLHAAF
+1536 
-1546 SNDGSRVVT
+1546 
-1555 ASNDG
+1555 
-1560 TARVWN
+1560 
-1566 LATGEAQT
+1566 
-1574 LAGHAFGVLHAAFS
+1574 
-1588 NDGSRVVTASVD
+1588 
-1600 GTVRVWNL
+1600 
-1608 STGEFQPLEG
+1608 
-1618 HTDWVRHAA
+1618 
-1627 FSNDG
+1627 
-1632 SRVVTASNDGTVRV
+1632 
-1646 WNLSTGEFQPLAGHT
+1646 
-1661 DWVRHAA
+1661 
-1668 FSNDGSRVVTAS
+1668 
-1680 DDGTARVW
+1680 
-1688 NLSTGEFQPLEG
+1688 
-1700 HTDWVLHAA
+1700 
-1709 FSNDG
+1709 
-1714 SRVVTASNDGTAR
+1714 
-1727 VWNLSTGEAQT
+1727 
-1738 LEGHTSRVNHA
+1738 
-1749 AFSND
+1749 
-1754 DSRVVT
+1754 
-1760 FGRDTTRIWT
+1760 
-1770 LEGQQLAEYPGRGL
+1770 GQQWA
-1784 AVNPTF
+1784 
-1790 TRVTTTQ
+1790 
-1797 ETSALIPEHSITV
+1797 
-1810 WRIDD
+1810 W
-1815 IDNLLIRA
+1815 
-1823 CQRLRP
+1823 QRPRCLWW
-1829 YILNAP
+1829 
-1835 DLSDSDRALCDG
+1835 G
-1847 IPNQLSDE
+1847 WG